1 MRLLWVENH
10 AGFAHLAGRQFF
22 AGHDLTVV
30 PSLAQAREVLATG
43 TFDAVLLDYD
53 LDDGK
58 GASLVEFLRQLPTVP
73 AVVATSAHED
83 GNGFLLAAGA
93 DAACPK
99 GGSRRSARF
108 SPEWLRP
115 GAVPNPYMASF
126 VNRRTAN
133 GGRFLL
139 LPRRHNR
146 AAIDRFANGCRGLSG
161 NGVSVSLH
169 QTLIQG
175 SAARARRIGRL

>member
-58 GASLVEFLRQLPTVP
+58 GANLVEFLRQLPTVP
-73 AVVATSAHED
+73 VVVATSAHED
-83 GNGFLLAAGA
+83 GNGRLLAAGA
-93 DAACPK
+93 DVACPK
-99 GGSRRSARF
+99 GRFDDISAV
-108 SPEWLRP
+108 L
-115 GAVPNPYMASF
+115 AQALAAKC
-126 VNRRTAN
+126 RTE
-133 GGRFLL
+133 
-139 LPRRHNR
+139 H
-146 AAIDRFANGCRGLSG
+146 
-161 NGVSVSLH
+161 GVSP
-169 QTLIQG
+169 
-175 SAARARRIGRL
+175 